1 MGFKVLSAFFMHR
14 LVLSTNLLCNIGT
27 HSGTLARFLI
37 LSSNLL
43 LNLNS
48 VFKPFC
54 NKRLMYFYNN

>member
-1 MGFKVLSAFFMHR
+1 MHR
-14 LVLSTNLLCNIGT
+14 LVLSTNLFCNFGI
-27 HSGTLARFLI
+27 HSGTLTRFLI

-54 NKRLMYFYNN
+54 NKRLIYFYLLNNNSNNNNN

>member
-1 MGFKVLSAFFMHR
+1 MNLV
-14 LVLSTNLLCNIGT
+14 VLSTNLLCNIGI
-27 HSGTLARFLI
+27 HSGTLTRFLI

-54 NKRLMYFYNN
+54 NKRLIYFYLLNNNSNNNNN